1 MKTRFHLAAALSAVL
16 AVGACN
22 SEKKDTPPVN
32 PEAANVK
39 VDPPKSGDWSEVVI
53 ATPQGGFQIGNP
65 NAKVKL
71 IEYGSMTCPHCAEF
85 EEKGV
90 RPLIDNY
97 VKNGQVA
104 FEFRNFVR
112 DPADMAASVIARCNG
127 PQSFFALTGAL
138 FADQSNWFQKL
149 QQMPADRQAAL
160 QNLPPNQQLVEM
172 ANAAG
177 FQQWAAMRGLP
188 SAKANACLAN
198 QAEVEKLVQM
208 RSDADAQF
216 SIPGTPAF
224 VMNGQLVK
232 DAASWQ
238 ALEPE
243 IKKALQ

>member
-1 MKTRFHLAAALSAVL
+1 MKKSIHLVAMLGAVL
-16 AVGACN
+16 AMGACN
-22 SEKKDTPPVN
+22 NEKKDTPPVN
-32 PEAANVK
+32 PEAAAVK
-39 VDPPKSGDWSEVVI
+39 VDPPKSGDWSEIVV
-53 ATPQGGFQIGNP
+53 ATPQGGFQMGNP

-85 EEKGV
+85 DKTGFK
-90 RPLIDNY
+90 PLVDTY

-138 FADQSNWFQKL
+138 FADQPNWFQKV
-149 QQMPADRQAAL
+149 QQMSPEKQAAM
-160 QNLPPNQQLVEM
+160 QNLPANQQLLEM

-177 FQQWAAMRGLP
+177 FVQWAAMRGLP

-198 QAEVEKLVQM
+198 QGEVEKLVQM
-208 RSDADAQF
+208 RTDSDAQF

-224 VMNGQLVK
+224 VLNGQLLTN
-232 DAASWQ
+232 AGTWAT
-238 ALEPE
+238 LEPE
-243 IKKALQ
+243 IKKAL